1 MKKILFIMI
10 MAAVAVACSKQQ
22 TTTAFLDPAGD
33 CIFENSV
40 VRYRINGPSNPVVTS
55 GMEAILK
62 AHDKKEVVLKDRKAA
77 QAASLNDGGS
87 AVILNDSLVFA
98 QANFS
103 SFEIVEQTKDLVS
116 FKLTYP
122 QWEVDGNKI
131 SLVRT
136 VTLRETS
143 VYCEVKDVYSNEAGS
158 TPVIVVAGFAKNSV
172 ENSEIGPDYVVDWE
186 NIGDGYIGK
195 GIVMPMSKN
204 FAVDGPQDN
213 AVAYITTK
221 WGRPVEYAV
230 GNCWS
235 RGELTTFESW
245 ADKVR
250 L

>member
-1 MKKILFIMI
+1 MKKILMIMI
-10 MAAVAVACSKQQ
+10 MAAAAVACSKQPAS
-22 TTTAFLDPAGD
+22 TAFLDAAGD

-87 AVILNDSLVFA
+87 AILLNDSLVFP

-103 SFEIVEQTKDLVS
+103 SFEVVEQTKDYIT

-122 QWEVDGNKI
+122 QWEVEGNKVT
-131 SLVRT
+131 LTRT
-136 VTLRETS
+136 ITLRETS

-158 TPVIVVAGFAKNSV
+158 TPVTIVAGFAEQAV
-172 ENSEIGPDYVVDWE
+172 EDSETGADYIVDWE
-186 NIGDGYIGK
+186 NTGDGYIGK
-195 GIVMPMSKN
+195 GIVMPMTKN
-204 FAVDGPQDN
+204 FTMDGPQGSG
-213 AVAYITTK
+213 VAIFSTK
-221 WGRPVEYAV
+221 WGRPVDYAV

-235 RGELTTFESW
+235 RGELTTFDSW
-245 ADKVR
+245 AAKVR